1 MPDRTNL
8 YVSMAL
14 AARETAR
21 SYRRLKQKYPEP
33 RHAEALEREARASY
47 RRAIFWVGRARLERP
62 STEATN
68 VR

>member
-1 MPDRTNL
+1 MPEKTKL

-21 SYRRLKQKYPEP
+21 SYRRLKQKYPVPEY
-33 RHAEALEREARASY
+33 AEALEREARLSY

-62 STEATN
+62 SPEATIAS
-68 VR
+68 